1 MLMNNEAWDNKK
13 EIWKDFEKKI
23 KRNNWGN
30 SEKDGRGENPWSSLD
45 KRERK
50 HFTQLYSLIKNES

>member
-1 MLMNNEAWDNKK
+1 MKHGTIIRRFIKMN
-13 EIWKDFEKKI
+13 FEKKI

-30 SEKDGRGENPWSSLD
+30 LEEDGRGENPWSSLD
-45 KRERK
+45 KLERK

>member
-1 MLMNNEAWDNKK
+1 MKHGTIIRRFWKMN
-13 EIWKDFEKKI
+13 FEKKI

-30 SEKDGRGENPWSSLD
+30 LEEDGRGENPWSSLD
-45 KRERK
+45 KLERK

>member
-1 MLMNNEAWDNKK
+1 MKHETIIRRLSYDNFD
-13 EIWKDFEKKI
+13 IKI

-30 SEKDGRGENPWSSLD
+30 LEEDGRGENPWSSLD
-45 KRERK
+45 KLERK

>member
-30 SEKDGRGENPWSSLD
+30 LEKDGRGENPWSSLD
-45 KRERK
+45 KQERK

>member
-1 MLMNNEAWDNKK
+1 MKHGTIRRRLSFDNFD
-13 EIWKDFEKKI
+13 IKI

-30 SEKDGRGENPWSSLD
+30 LEEDGRGENSWSSLD
-45 KRERK
+45 KLERK

>member
-1 MLMNNEAWDNKK
+1 MKHGTIIRRLNYFNFD
-13 EIWKDFEKKI
+13 KKI

-30 SEKDGRGENPWSSLD
+30 LEEDGRGENPWSSLD
-45 KRERK
+45 KLERK

>member
-1 MLMNNEAWDNKK
+1 MKHGTIIRRFRKMN
-13 EIWKDFEKKI
+13 FEKKI

-30 SEKDGRGENPWSSLD
+30 LEEDGRGENPWSSLD
-45 KRERK
+45 KLERK

>member
-30 SEKDGRGENPWSSLD
+30 LEEDGRGENPWSSLD
-45 KRERK
+45 KQERK

>member
-1 MLMNNEAWDNKK
+1 MNNEAWDNKK

-30 SEKDGRGENPWSSLD
+30 LEEDGRGENPWSSLD
-45 KRERK
+45 KQERK

>member
-1 MLMNNEAWDNKK
+1 MKHGTIRRRLSFDNFD
-13 EIWKDFEKKI
+13 IKI

-30 SEKDGRGENPWSSLD
+30 LEEDGRGENPWSSLD
-45 KRERK
+45 KLERK

>member
-1 MLMNNEAWDNKK
+1 MKHGTIIRRLFLNNFD
-13 EIWKDFEKKI
+13 KKI

-30 SEKDGRGENPWSSLD
+30 LEEDGRGENPWSSLD
-45 KRERK
+45 KLERK

>member
-1 MLMNNEAWDNKK
+1 MKHGTIRRRLKN
-13 EIWKDFEKKI
+13 FEKKI

-30 SEKDGRGENPWSSLD
+30 LEKDGRGENPWSSLD

-50 HFTQLYSLIKNES
+50 HFTQLSSLIKNES

>member
-1 MLMNNEAWDNKK
+1 MKHGTIIRRLSYDNFD
-13 EIWKDFEKKI
+13 IKI

-30 SEKDGRGENPWSSLD
+30 LEEDGRGENPWSSLD
-45 KRERK
+45 KLERK